1 MISNYHVIHEDPNS
15 IYRASREVTSTS
27 LKNIR
32 TNEANF
38 QADSAKMN
46 NGDDAGDGT
55 AQEEFLTFSTKID
68 QLIGTMTQISSVMDR
83 GYAWSRHSESDS
95 YDDDDNDDTQM
106 LDEDGDAETKV
117 DDEDHDDDN
126 SMTSSSKP
134 RPIPRHLNGL
144 MALLTR
150 ANKEA
155 NAATLYFKTSLK
167 KDFNQ
172 LYDENVIELSHD
184 FEEVSEIYE
193 DIEGN
198 AKYFRGSM
206 DKLLQRMMDTV
217 QNLSVMVYVALKA
230 FSPAR
235 GLSGGGR
242 DDDNDDATV
251 VRFRTPH
258 HPSFRPFDRK
268 YTL

>member
-1 MISNYHVIHEDPNS
+1 
-15 IYRASREVTSTS
+15 
-27 LKNIR
+27 
-32 TNEANF
+32 
-38 QADSAKMN
+38 
-46 NGDDAGDGT
+46 
-55 AQEEFLTFSTKID
+55 
-68 QLIGTMTQISSVMDR
+68 
-83 GYAWSRHSESDS
+83 
-95 YDDDDNDDTQM
+95 
-106 LDEDGDAETKV
+106 
-117 DDEDHDDDN
+117 
-126 SMTSSSKP
+126 
-134 RPIPRHLNGL
+134 

-155 NAATLYFKTSLK
+155 NAATLYFKTNLK

-172 LYDENVIELSHD
+172 LQDENVIELSQD

-206 DKLLQRMMDTV
+206 DKLLQRMIDAI
-217 QNLSVMVYVALKA
+217 QSLSVMVYVAIKA
-230 FSPAR
+230 FSPER
-235 GLSGGGR
+235 LSGGGR
-242 DDDNDDATV
+242 VDDNDDATV